1 MKILT
6 METTGPIAS
15 VALLEEEI
23 TEIKGEKGYNHLTSL
38 IPMTKELLEQR
49 GLSLKE
55 LTAIGVSVGPGSF
68 TGIRIGVSTARAL
81 GQVTGLP
88 LIAIPT
94 LETFR
99 FHGEQDDPGLRC
111 VILDARRDQVYGACF
126 WGDETLIPAGPYSLE
141 SFMDLLENQVEKK
154 QNSRMVWFGDGVL
167 RYKDQLAGRIEQN
180 AWKSQF
186 ASENLLYQTAASGAK
201 LAKERYQKGLL
212 MEYHQLHP
220 EYHRLAEA
228 ERKKQEGIPKESHT
242 PVKEGV
248 HGDGSHNPDS

>member
-6 METTGPIAS
+6 IETTGPIAS

-23 TEIKGEKGYNHLTSL
+23 SEIQGEKGYNHLTSL
-38 IPMTKELLEQR
+38 IPMTQQLLEQR
-49 GLSLKE
+49 GLSLGE

-81 GQVTGLP
+81 GQVAGLP

-99 FHGEQDDPGLRC
+99 FHGEEDDSVLRC
-111 VILDARRDQVYGACF
+111 AILDARRDQVYGACF
-126 WGDETLIPAGPYSLE
+126 LGDETLIPAGPYSLE
-141 SFMDLLENQVEKK
+141 SFMNLLENQVEKK
-154 QNSRMVWFGDGVL
+154 QNSRMVWFGDGIL
-167 RYKDQLAGRIEQN
+167 RYKDQLVDRMEQN
-180 AWKSQF
+180 AWQYQF
-186 ASENLLYQTAASGAK
+186 ASENSLYQTAASGAK

-212 MEYHQLHP
+212 VEYHQLHP

-228 ERKKQEGIPKESHT
+228 ERKKKEREPKESHL

-248 HGDGSHNPDS
+248 RGDG